1 MTTLPIVPE
10 APAAPPPSALATTTP
25 GPVRGHAH
33 VLSRTVL
40 DALRSGA
47 GPAPIVLRGLA
58 LLADPVLNKDA
69 AFSDEE
75 RDALG
80 LRGLLPPRVV
90 DIDQQVSLELE
101 HVRHKTDDL
110 ERYIGLAALQDR
122 NETLFHRV
130 LGDNLEELLPIV
142 YTPTVGRACQE
153 FSHLY
158 RRPRGVWIT
167 PDDIGRVAQI
177 LRHAARDEIRL
188 IVVTDNERIL
198 GLGDQGAG
206 GMGIPIGKLALY
218 SATAGIHPGLTLPV
232 SLDVGT
238 DREAL
243 LADPLYVGWRH
254 PRLRGEAYDEVVEAF
269 VAGVREVHPR
279 AVLQWEDFKQ
289 HNAIRLLERYRNWVC
304 SFNDDIQGTA
314 AVAVAG
320 IIAALRASGQ
330 PLRGS
335 RIVLAGAGAAGTGIA
350 RLLRE
355 AMVGEGIGRD
365 EARDTIAV
373 LDSSGLLLEGRPD
386 MANDKRD
393 AALPRDLV
401 RALGLDPD
409 GHLALH
415 EVVTAFRPTVL
426 LGTTGVSGAFAEGM
440 IRAMAAHVAT
450 PIILPLSNPTANT
463 EARPVDLM
471 AWTDGRAIVATGSP
485 FPPVASRAGTHKV
498 PQLNNAYVFPG
509 IGLGAIVSEARTLP
523 ESAFLVAAKRLVDL
537 SPRDTLQTGALFPPI
552 SELRNVAR
560 EIAIAVVAHLG
571 EQGVGRRFHE
581 DQIPGAVEAHM
592 WRPDYVPY
600 EAV

>member
-1 MTTLPIVPE
+1 MTLLE
-10 APAAPPPSALATTTP
+10 PPPVPATP
-25 GPVRGHAH
+25 RGHAH
-33 VLSRTVL
+33 RLSRTIL
-40 DALRSGA
+40 DALRSGS
-47 GPAPIVLRGLA
+47 GPAPVVLRGLA

-69 AFSDEE
+69 AFTEAE
-75 RDALG
+75 RDALE

-130 LGDNLEELLPIV
+130 LGDHLEELLPIV

-167 PDDIGRVAQI
+167 PDDVERVPEI

-218 SATAGIHPGLTLPV
+218 SATAGIHPGMTLPV

-238 DREAL
+238 DRAAL
-243 LADPLYVGWRH
+243 LDDPLYVGWRH
-254 PRLRGEAYDEVVEAF
+254 PRLRGEAYDAVVEAF

-289 HNAIRLLERYRNWVC
+289 HNAIRLLARYRNWVC

-314 AVAVAG
+314 AVAVGG
-320 IIAALRASGQ
+320 ILAALRASNQ
-330 PLRGS
+330 PLRDA
-335 RIVLAGAGAAGTGIA
+335 RFVLAGAGAAGTGIA

-355 AMVGEGIGRD
+355 AKVQEGATSD
-365 EARDTIAV
+365 AARDAIAV
-373 LDSSGLLLEGRPD
+373 LDSCGLLVQGRPGLD
-386 MANDKRD
+386 DDKFD
-393 AALPRDLV
+393 AALPRALV
-401 RALGLDPD
+401 SALGLNPD
-409 GHLALH
+409 AETGL
-415 EVVTAFRPTVL
+415 EDVVRAFRPTVL
-426 LGTTGVSGAFAEGM
+426 LGTTGTGGAFTEATV
-440 IRAMAAHVAT
+440 RAMAAAHEH
-450 PIILPLSNPTANT
+450 PIILPLSNPTMNT
-463 EARPVDLM
+463 EARPADVL
-471 AWTDGRAIVATGSP
+471 AWSDGRAIVATGSP
-485 FPPVASRAGTHKV
+485 FPPVEIDGVARRIA
-498 PQLNNAYVFPG
+498 QANNAYVFPG

-523 ESAFLVAAKRLVDL
+523 ESAFLVAARRLADL
-537 SPRDTLQTGALFPPI
+537 APGDTLTSGQLFPPI
-552 SELRNVAR
+552 GELRTVAR

-571 EQGVGRRFHE
+571 ELGVGRRFTPE
-581 DQIPGAVEAHM
+581 QIPLAVGAAM
-592 WRPDYVPY
+592 WRPAYVPY

>member
-1 MTTLPIVPE
+1 VTL
-10 APAAPPPSALATTTP
+10 APPASPP
-25 GPVRGHAH
+25 PRGHAH
-33 VLSRTVL
+33 VLSRPVL
-40 DALRSGA
+40 DALRRGD
-47 GPAPIVLRGLA
+47 GPAPVTLRGMA

-69 AFSDEE
+69 AFTDDE
-75 RDALG
+75 RAALG
-80 LRGLLPPRVV
+80 LRGLLPPTVV
-90 DIDQQVSLELE
+90 DIEAQVSLELE
-101 HVRHKTDDL
+101 HVRRKADDL

-130 LGDNLEELLPIV
+130 LGDHLEELLPIV

-167 PDDIGRVAQI
+167 PDDIDRVPDL

-206 GMGIPIGKLALY
+206 GMGIPVGKLALY
-218 SATAGIHPGLTLPV
+218 SAAAGIHPGLTLPV

-238 DREAL
+238 DRQAL
-243 LADPLYVGWRH
+243 LDDPLYVGWRH
-254 PRLRGEAYDEVVEAF
+254 PRLRGAAYDGVVEAF

-314 AVAVAG
+314 AIALAT
-320 IIAALRASGQ
+320 ILAALRSSGRS
-330 PLRGS
+330 LDGVRV
-335 RIVLAGAGAAGTGIA
+335 VLAGAGAAGTGIA

-355 AMVGEGIGRD
+355 AMIEAGTPPL
-365 EARDTIAV
+365 EAREAIAV
-373 LDSSGLLLEGRPD
+373 LDSHGLVVEGRPGLD
-386 MANDKRD
+386 DDKCS
-393 AALPRDLV
+393 AALPRSAV
-401 RALGLDPD
+401 ERLGLDPD
-409 GHLALH
+409 ASISLAS
-415 EVVTAFRPTVL
+415 VVAAFRPTVL
-426 LGTTGVSGAFAEGM
+426 VGTTGIGGAFDEAT
-440 IRAMAAHVAT
+440 IRTMAAGEARPVIM
-450 PIILPLSNPTANT
+450 PMSNPTANT
-463 EARPVDLM
+463 EARPADIL

-485 FPPVASRAGTHKV
+485 FPPVEIGGRRRCISQA
-498 PQLNNAYVFPG
+498 NNAYVFPG

-523 ESAFLVAAKRLVDL
+523 ESAFLVAAKRLADL
-537 SPRDTLQTGALFPPI
+537 APADADASGSLFPPI
-552 SELRNVAR
+552 GALRLVAR
-560 EIAIAVVAHLG
+560 ELAIAVVLHLG
-571 EQGVGRRFHE
+571 ELGVGRRFPPE
-581 DQIPGAVEAHM
+581 QVPAAVDAAM

>member
-1 MTTLPIVPE
+1 VTLLEPPQVP
-10 APAAPPPSALATTTP
+10 STP
-25 GPVRGHAH
+25 RGHAH
-33 VLSRTVL
+33 RLSRTIL
-40 DALRSGA
+40 DSLRSGS
-47 GPAPIVLRGLA
+47 GPAPVVLRGMA

-69 AFSDEE
+69 AFTDEE

-130 LGDNLEELLPIV
+130 LGDHLEELLPIV

-167 PDDIGRVAQI
+167 PDDIDRVPEI

-218 SATAGIHPGLTLPV
+218 SATAGIHPGMTLPV

-238 DREAL
+238 DRAAL
-243 LADPLYVGWRH
+243 LDDPLYVGWRH
-254 PRLRGEAYDEVVEAF
+254 PRLRGEAYDAVVESF

-314 AVAVAG
+314 AVAVGG
-320 IIAALRASGQ
+320 ILGALRASGQ
-330 PLRGS
+330 PMREA
-335 RIVLAGAGAAGTGIA
+335 RFVLAGAGAAGTGIA
-350 RLLRE
+350 RLLRVALVE
-355 AMVGEGIGRD
+355 DGVD
-365 EARDTIAV
+365 PDSARDSIAV
-373 LDSSGLLLEGRPD
+373 LDSVGLLVEDRPGLD
-386 MANDKRD
+386 DDKQD
-393 AALPRDLV
+393 AAIS
-401 RALGLDPD
+401 RARVTAMGLDPD
-409 GHLALH
+409 AAIGLGAL
-415 EVVTAFRPTVL
+415 VRAFRPSVL
-426 LGTTGVSGAFAEGM
+426 LGTTGTGGAFTEDM
-440 IRAMAAHVAT
+440 VRTMAAAHER
-450 PIILPLSNPTANT
+450 PIILPLSNPTMNT
-463 EARPVDLM
+463 EARPADVL
-471 AWTDGRAIVATGSP
+471 AWSDGRAIVATGSP
-485 FPPVASRAGTHKV
+485 FAPVEIDGAARRIA
-498 PQLNNAYVFPG
+498 QANNAYVFPG

-523 ESAFLVAAKRLVDL
+523 ESAFLVAARRLADL
-537 SPRDTLQTGALFPPI
+537 APGDTLVTGQLFPPI
-552 SELRNVAR
+552 AELRSVAR
-560 EIAIAVVAHLG
+560 EIAIAVVEHLG
-571 EQGVGRRFHE
+571 ELGVGRRFTPE
-581 DQIPGAVEAHM
+581 QIPVAVAAAM
-592 WRPDYVPY
+592 WRPGYVPY